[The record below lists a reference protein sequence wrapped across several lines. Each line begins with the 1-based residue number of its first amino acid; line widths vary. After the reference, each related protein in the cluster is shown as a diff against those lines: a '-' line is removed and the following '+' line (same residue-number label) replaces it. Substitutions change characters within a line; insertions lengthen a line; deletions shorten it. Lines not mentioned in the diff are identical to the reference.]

1 MYNEYMQT
9 TGPSGLKVTFDR
21 YDLFEK
27 VVRTY
32 RIEKGIYPGS
42 YIHITPSFLIP
53 EMIYIDNAKK
63 AKKFFD
69 HEDDIKKLIDQN
81 KCYDKETVVTYY
93 DNDYWLALDIP
104 HGHADLL
111 ISQYAGFVS
120 QACKDYLKSGG
131 ILLANDSHG
140 DATLAR
146 FDDTYVFLGVI
157 TTGKDGYEILV
168 DHLEDYF
175 TFKRQRPV
183 DLEKVKV
190 TMKGPKYKRMPDY
203 YLFKRR

>member
-1 MYNEYMQT
+1 MGIQDDRKALIKVKTESKAEKMYNEYMQT

-69 HEDDIKKLIDQN
+69 HEDDIKKIN
-81 KCYDKETVVTYY
+81 
-93 DNDYWLALDIP
+93 
-104 HGHADLL
+104 
-111 ISQYAGFVS
+111 
-120 QACKDYLKSGG
+120 
-131 ILLANDSHG
+131 
-140 DATLAR
+140 
-146 FDDTYVFLGVI
+146 
-157 TTGKDGYEILV
+157 
-168 DHLEDYF
+168 
-175 TFKRQRPV
+175 RPKQM
-183 DLEKVKV
+183 L
-190 TMKGPKYKRMPDY
+190 
-203 YLFKRR
+203 